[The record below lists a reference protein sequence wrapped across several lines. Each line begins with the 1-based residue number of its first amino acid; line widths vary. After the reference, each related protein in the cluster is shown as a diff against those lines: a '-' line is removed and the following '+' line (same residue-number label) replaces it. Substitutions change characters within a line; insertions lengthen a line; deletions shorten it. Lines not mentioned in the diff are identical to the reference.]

1 MLFFYTFIAYKYR
14 KINSMLSNK
23 VKNALNEQIQKEAY
37 ASNAYL
43 TLATWCEEKALDGIA
58 EYFYDASNDERTH
71 MLEVYKYLNT
81 YGGSAHLKPLKDTTV
96 KLKNIMD
103 VFKYV
108 FDLEHE
114 VTVSVNKLAKLAY
127 EENDFA
133 TFKFLEAFVLEQQ
146 QSEKGVNEL
155 IDMIK
160 RVGYDEKS
168 LYYLNKTFKKNMALK
183 AAGEADKAKADAGE

>member
-1 MLFFYTFIAYKYR
+1 ME
-14 KINSMLSNK
+14 KINFVVLLCKQKKINMLSNK
-23 VKNALNEQIQKEAY
+23 IKTALNEQIQKEAY

-43 TLATWCEEKALDGIA
+43 TLATWCEEKNLDGIA
-58 EYFYDASNDERTH
+58 EYFYNASTDERNH
-71 MLEVYKYLNT
+71 MLEIYKYLNT
-81 YGGSAHLKPLKDTTV
+81 YGGSAHIKPLKDTSI
-96 KLKNIMD
+96 KLKNLLD
-103 VFKYV
+103 VFNYV

-114 VTVSVNKLAKLAY
+114 VTVAINKLAKLAY

-160 RVGYDEKS
+160 RVGYDDKS
-168 LYYLNKTFKKNMALK
+168 LFYLNKTFKKNEEKKAL
-183 AAGEADKAKADAGE
+183 GADAAAEKE

>member
-1 MLFFYTFIAYKYR
+1 
-14 KINSMLSNK
+14 MLSNK
-23 VKNALNEQIQKEAY
+23 IKNALNEQIQKEAY

-43 TLATWCEEKALDGIA
+43 TLATWCEERSLDGIA
-58 EYFYDASNDERTH
+58 EYFYDASNDERDH

-81 YGGSAHLKPLKDTTV
+81 YGGSAHIKPLKDSSV
-96 KLKNIMD
+96 KLKNILE
-103 VFKYV
+103 VFNYV

-114 VTVSVNKLAKLAY
+114 VTIAINKLAKLAY

-155 IDMIK
+155 IDIIK
-160 RVGYDEKS
+160 RVGHDEKS
-168 LYYLNKTFKKNMALK
+168 LYYLNKLFKKNQDKK
-183 AAGEADKAKADAGE
+183 AAAAETTKEAE

>member
-1 MLFFYTFIAYKYR
+1 
-14 KINSMLSNK
+14 MLSNK

-58 EYFYDASNDERTH
+58 EYFYAASDDERNH
-71 MLEVYKYLNT
+71 MLEIYKYLNT
-81 YGGSAHLKPLKDTTV
+81 YGGGAHLKPLKDTTV
-96 KLKNIMD
+96 KLKNLLD
-103 VFKYV
+103 VFNYV

-114 VTVSVNKLAKLAY
+114 VTVAVNKLAKLTY

-146 QSEKGVNEL
+146 QSEKNVQEL

-160 RVGYDEKS
+160 RVGYEEKN
-168 LYYLNKTFKKNMALK
+168 LYYINKTFKKMQVK
-183 AAGEADKAKADAGE
+183 AADAGAKEGA

>member
-1 MLFFYTFIAYKYR
+1 
-14 KINSMLSNK
+14 MLSNK

-43 TLATWCEEKALDGIA
+43 TLATWCEEKNLDGIA
-58 EYFYDASNDERTH
+58 EYFYNASNDERNH
-71 MLEVYKYLNT
+71 MLEIYKYLNT
-81 YGGSAHLKPLKDTTV
+81 YGGAAHIKPMKDTTV
-96 KLKNIMD
+96 KLKNLLD
-103 VFKYV
+103 VFQYV

-114 VTVSVNKLAKLAY
+114 VTVAINKLAKLTY

-168 LYYLNKTFKKNMALK
+168 LFYLNKTFKKTEERKSQGAE
-183 AAGEADKAKADAGE
+183 AGKE